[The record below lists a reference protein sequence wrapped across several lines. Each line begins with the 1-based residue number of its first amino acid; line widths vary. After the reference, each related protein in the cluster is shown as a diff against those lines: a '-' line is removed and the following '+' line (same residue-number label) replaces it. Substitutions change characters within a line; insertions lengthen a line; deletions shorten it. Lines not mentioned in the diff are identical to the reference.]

1 MRPGRC
7 SGRDWLPNGSRIPF
21 TELLLPDTQTD
32 RQAAELIQ
40 GSWQNRLGASINV
53 RPLPEEDL
61 WQRVR
66 AGDYDM
72 ALLALSDSTA
82 MGLLEDFSQDSDR
95 YSTGWQ
101 SEEYEA
107 LLEQAAAE
115 TGEQAVHTLARAEQL
130 LLQSG
135 VILPLYTSMS
145 HYAVSTEVQ
154 NAWIDPGEGDHL
166 PQVHHKIITRSSTYR
181 QGGAAF
187 LPFGAGT
194 VQSVV

>member
-1 MRPGRC
+1 M
-7 SGRDWLPNGSRIPF
+7 
-21 TELLLPDTQTD
+21 
-32 RQAAELIQ
+32 
-40 GSWQNRLGASINV
+40 
-53 RPLPEEDL
+53 RPLPEEEL

-135 VILPLYTSMS
+135 VVLPLYTSMS

-154 NAWIDPGEGDHL
+154 NAWIDPGEG
-166 PQVHHKIITRSSTYR
+166 IIYLKYITKS
-181 QGGAAF
+181 
-187 LPFGAGT
+187 
-194 VQSVV
+194 

>member
-1 MRPGRC
+1 M
-7 SGRDWLPNGSRIPF
+7 
-21 TELLLPDTQTD
+21 
-32 RQAAELIQ
+32 
-40 GSWQNRLGASINV
+40 
-53 RPLPEEDL
+53 
-61 WQRVR
+61 R

-135 VILPLYTSMS
+135 VVLPLYTSMS

-154 NAWIDPGEGDHL
+154 NAWIDPARGSSTSSTSQNHN
-166 PQVHHKIITRSSTYR
+166 QSSTYR
-181 QGGAAF
+181 QGGALF
-187 LPFGAGT
+187 CPFGAGT

>member
-1 MRPGRC
+1 M
-7 SGRDWLPNGSRIPF
+7 
-21 TELLLPDTQTD
+21 
-32 RQAAELIQ
+32 
-40 GSWQNRLGASINV
+40 

-66 AGDYDM
+66 TGDSYGTSCAVRFHRHGAAGGF
-72 ALLALSDSTA
+72 L
-82 MGLLEDFSQDSDR
+82 QDSDR

-107 LLEQAAAE
+107 LLEQAAAK

-135 VILPLYTSMS
+135 VVLPLYTSMS

-154 NAWIDPGEGDHL
+154 NAWIDPGEG
-166 PQVHHKIITRSSTYR
+166 IIYLKYITKS
-181 QGGAAF
+181 
-187 LPFGAGT
+187 
-194 VQSVV
+194 